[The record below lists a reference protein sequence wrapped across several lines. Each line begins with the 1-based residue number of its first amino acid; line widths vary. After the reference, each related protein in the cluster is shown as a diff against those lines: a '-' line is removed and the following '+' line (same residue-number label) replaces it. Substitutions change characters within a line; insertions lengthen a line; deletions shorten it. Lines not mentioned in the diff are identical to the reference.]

1 METVKRI
8 VMNQFKARDLLHT
21 PSGAITS
28 YDLIEKTKRKRIN
41 QKALRCNNGSGRQ
54 PRKKGEAR
62 EAEKQ
67 PAPLPL
73 PAPPHA
79 AGAFEPYFVRF
90 DHSLTTS
97 HLNQREPAP
106 LLKTR
111 TPARTPTCLP
121 PLGGSSRLRRRL
133 C

>member
-28 YDLIEKTKRKRIN
+28 YDLIEKTMRKRIN

-54 PRKKGEAR
+54 PRQK
-62 EAEKQ
+62 EK
-67 PAPLPL
+67 PPPPLPL
-73 PAPPHA
+73 PSPPHA

-111 TPARTPTCLP
+111 TPARTPMCLP
-121 PLGGSSRLRRRL
+121 PLGGSSRHRL